1 MPTLVADHHL
11 KDFDQ
16 WFEVF
21 SANPP
26 PSIGRWRVLRGVDD
40 PNRVRV
46 VAEVEPSEVEA
57 VKQFVESDEMK
68 SVFEKVNEMSTAP
81 LDFVWLDEVKMG

>member
-1 MPTLVADHHL
+1 MPMLVADHQL

-26 PSIGRWRVLRGVDD
+26 PKIGRWRVMRGIDD

-46 VAEVEPSEVEA
+46 VADVEPSDVAA
-57 VKQFVESDEMK
+57 VKQFVESAEMQSAFK
-68 SVFEKVNEMSTAP
+68 KVNEMSTSP
-81 LDFVWLDEVKMG
+81 VDFVWFDEVKAG

>member
-1 MPTLVADHHL
+1 MPMLVADHQL

-26 PSIGRWRVLRGVDD
+26 PSIGRWRVMRGIDD

-46 VAEVEPSEVEA
+46 VAEVAPSEVAA
-57 VKQFVESDEMK
+57 VKQFVESEEMQGA
-68 SVFEKVNEMSTAP
+68 FNKVNEMSTSP
-81 LDFVWLDEVKMG
+81 IEFVWFDEVKTG